1 MKAAIYNGVKK
12 VDFEERPMP
21 TCDDD
26 GIVVKNICASI
37 CGSDV
42 TAYNY
47 GGDSVLIWPGF
58 EFGHEMVSR
67 VVKVGKNV
75 QGIKEGDRVFPLPQF
90 AKNDYTR
97 ASTVGGFSEFIEIP
111 KCVLNQSVYLVP
123 DEIEDELASIIEPFG
138 VGANAAIRLNTEP
151 GKKAIVFGAGAIGL
165 TAAITLKY
173 KGCDVV
179 VVDMLENRLKV
190 AESLGMMTCNL
201 ATEDYFEK
209 CSSLLG
215 SGYGLYGP
223 TLNCDYYIDCA
234 GKQSVLD
241 SFTKYGQM
249 YSKLAL
255 VGIPREVYQFNAI
268 PLIYTG
274 MEIIGPAGADGEVIR
289 TVMEILASH
298 KYPVQNMI
306 THTFKQEQLIEALEQ
321 ASIPTEAIKVEIKY
335 EE

>member
-1 MKAAIYNGVKK
+1 MKVAIYNGVKN
-12 VDFEERPMP
+12 VAFEERAMP
-21 TCDDD
+21 TCDEN

-75 QGIKEGDRVFPLPQF
+75 EGIKEGDRVFPLPQY

-97 ASTVGGFSEFIEIP
+97 ASTVGGFSEYIEIP
-111 KCVLNQSVYLVP
+111 QCKLNQSVYLVP
-123 DEIEDELASIIEPFG
+123 DAIEDELASIIEPFG
-138 VGANAAIRLNTEP
+138 VGANAAIRLHPEP

-179 VVDMLENRLKV
+179 VVDLLENRLKV

-201 ATEDYFEK
+201 TTEDYFEK
-209 CSSLLG
+209 CTALLG
-215 SGYGLYGP
+215 GGYGLYGP
-223 TLNCDYYIDCA
+223 TIDCDYYIDCA
-234 GKQSVLD
+234 GKQSALD
-241 SFTKYGQM
+241 SFTKYGKGF
-249 YSKLAL
+249 SKLAL
-255 VGIPREVYQFNAI
+255 VGIPREPFQFNAI

-274 MEIIGPAGADGEVIR
+274 MQIIGPAGADGEVIR

-298 KYPVQNMI
+298 QFPVQNMI
-306 THTFKQEQLIEALEQ
+306 THTFKQDELVKALET
-321 ASIPTEAIKVEIKY
+321 ASTPTEAIKVEIKY
-335 EE
+335 E